1 MWLVRIG
8 MNILGSAGTPR
19 DGISRHFV
27 WGIQS
32 EFISSNLYVLSADD
46 CRYVSAI
53 HIPTFA
59 PETLLSGG
67 GDGTL
72 KEWEWMTGKMIAE
85 LDISTSIHDFIKIKG
100 GRKKW
105 WEKDISQK
113 DNEEEDEDED
123 GGGER
128 VDEDKENERYPKPQ
142 ETIQVLHKIDSFE
155 SGAKRWIVFSAIGSV
170 SSLLCY
176 LKLIEK

>member
-1 MWLVRIG
+1 
-8 MNILGSAGTPR
+8 
-19 DGISRHFV
+19 
-27 WGIQS
+27 
-32 EFISSNLYVLSADD
+32 
-46 CRYVSAI
+46 
-53 HIPTFA
+53 
-59 PETLLSGG
+59 
-67 GDGTL
+67 
-72 KEWEWMTGKMIAE
+72 MTGKMIAE

-105 WEKDISQK
+105 WEKDTGQK

-123 GGGER
+123 EDGGGGR
-128 VDEDKENERYPKPQ
+128 VDEDKENERYSKPQ